1 MYVQLQ
7 KELEEY
13 WGMHMLVFP
22 TGWMGGFGVI
32 RALVRPWDHVIMDH
46 VSHNCLQEGAIAATR
61 NIKKF
66 EHLNQDEM
74 ERMLRET
81 READPDN
88 AILVVT
94 EGLFSMDA
102 DSPDLKFYQKTAKKY
117 NAYLLIDCAHDFGHL
132 GPTGKGTSFPI
143 QVPGRPRA
151 SATSPMWSCAG
162 PAARP

>member
-1 MYVQLQ
+1 
-7 KELEEY
+7 
-13 WGMHMLVFP
+13 MHMLIFA

-74 ERMLRET
+74 VKMLKQT

-94 EGLFSMDA
+94 
-102 DSPDLKFYQKTAKKY
+102 
-117 NAYLLIDCAHDFGHL
+117 
-132 GPTGKGTSFPI
+132 
-143 QVPGRPRA
+143 
-151 SATSPMWSCAG
+151 
-162 PAARP
+162 